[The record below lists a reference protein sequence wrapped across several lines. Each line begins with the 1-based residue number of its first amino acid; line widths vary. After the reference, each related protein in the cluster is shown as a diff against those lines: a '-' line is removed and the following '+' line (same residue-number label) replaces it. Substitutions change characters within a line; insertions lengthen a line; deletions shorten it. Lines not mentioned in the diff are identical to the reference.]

1 MSAKTIGINAIALAI
16 ISALIMLLIS
26 GTSLWMPGARGH
38 EALAAFVFIGL
49 AAAGGIW
56 SLFTWFGVESWVD
69 SAYADDRLAARVH
82 KFQML
87 VKTNFAFG
95 MFFTFLSVMGHGAA
109 IYCMVIALHRVIF

>member
-1 MSAKTIGINAIALAI
+1 M
-16 ISALIMLLIS
+16 
-26 GTSLWMPGARGH
+26 
-38 EALAAFVFIGL
+38 
-49 AAAGGIW
+49 
-56 SLFTWFGVESWVD
+56 D